1 MKAFVFGGT
10 LVAALFTTAPAFAQ
24 AASPASLTT
33 PAPHARRSFFTSNQ
47 NRSDVAAHVER
58 LFKKLDLNHDG
69 FITRDEVASSQSQFA
84 DRIAKSAPKRAA
96 RMFDRLDT
104 NHDGQ
109 ITESEA
115 QAARSARRSA
125 SGKQPKPSRHAS
137 SLVARADAN
146 KDGIVTRAEFDSATA
161 SGKIKMRR
169 ANMRGSAIVRLFD
182 IADSGKNGRV
192 SLAEAQQAALQQFDA
207 ADLNHDGVLT
217 PDERRQASKA
227 DRAKRRAAA

>member
-10 LVAALFTTAPAFAQ
+10 LVAALFTTAPAIAQ
-24 AASPASLTT
+24 AASPASLTM

-47 NRSDVAAHVER
+47 NRSDVAAHFER

-115 QAARSARRSA
+115 QAARTSAN
-125 SGKQPKPSRHAS
+125 GKQRKSSRRAS
-137 SLVARADAN
+137 SLFAKADAN

-161 SGKIKMRR
+161 NGKIKLRR

-182 IADSGKNGRV
+182 IADSDKDGRV